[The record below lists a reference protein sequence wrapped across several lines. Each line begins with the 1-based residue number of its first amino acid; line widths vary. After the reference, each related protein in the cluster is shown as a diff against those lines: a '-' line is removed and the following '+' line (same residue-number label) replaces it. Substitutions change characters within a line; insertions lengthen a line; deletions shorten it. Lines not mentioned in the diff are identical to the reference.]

1 MVKKGDKGGEKKSSL
16 LLETWGWFY
25 ENTKSKQNEQETREQ
40 AAEEGPGFGLTA
52 QESRLGSWAE
62 WAGHPRYKSAG
73 PCPLHRGTSLAPQ
86 PCEPHPEGAEAPSP
100 RTSLGSPDLGKTRQG
115 PRAQSPR
122 APLPAGNA
130 THPGICLQVAS
141 SPCYSGALRPPGD
154 GWGLRAEPGAAPA
167 GRWPEVC
174 AGSRGA

>member
-122 APLPAGNA
+122 APLPAA
-130 THPGICLQVAS
+130 RWERDS
-141 SPCYSGALRPPGD
+141 SWDL
-154 GWGLRAEPGAAPA
+154 PA
-167 GRWPEVC
+167 GRLLSLLFRRTSASWRWLGP
-174 AGSRGA
+174 AG